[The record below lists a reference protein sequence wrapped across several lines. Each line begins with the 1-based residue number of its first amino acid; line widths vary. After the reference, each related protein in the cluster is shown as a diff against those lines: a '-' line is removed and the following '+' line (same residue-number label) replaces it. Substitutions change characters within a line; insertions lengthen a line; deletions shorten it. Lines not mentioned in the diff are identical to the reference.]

1 MDSLGN
7 TWALGT
13 CSHERPLKVL
23 VADDDDAAR
32 AGLERVLLQFGYAC
46 RCARN
51 GLEAWEMH
59 KAEHADVII
68 SDWQMPGLDG
78 IELCRRTRVADD
90 TSAYTYFVLMTGFGD
105 REHFLRG
112 MEAGADDYQAKPIDV
127 DELHARLVSAE
138 RVVTLCRK
146 LEERNS
152 ILRRDSQAL
161 FHAARVDSLTGIS
174 NRLCMN
180 EDLRTMWS
188 RVKRY
193 KHEYAVAICDI
204 DRFKAYNDR
213 FGHLAGDEAL
223 RRVAH
228 AIRAAL
234 REGDGLYRY
243 GGEEFVVVFPDQS
256 FTQAENALARV
267 QRAVERLCIPAA
279 KPGAVLT
286 ISCGAAILD
295 IRRDTSVEDG
305 LQRADAELY
314 RAKARIDAGEVPTN
328 APPDDLSTRA

>member
-1 MDSLGN
+1 
-7 TWALGT
+7 
-13 CSHERPLKVL
+13 
-23 VADDDDAAR
+23 
-32 AGLERVLLQFGYAC
+32 
-46 RCARN
+46 
-51 GLEAWEMH
+51 MH

-68 SDWQMPGLDG
+68 SDWQMPRLDG

-90 TSAYTYFVLMTGFGD
+90 TSAFTYFILMTSFGD

-112 MEAGADDYQAKPIDV
+112 MEAGADDYQTKPIDI

-138 RVVTLCRK
+138 RVVALCRK
-146 LEERNS
+146 LEEKNS
-152 ILRRDSQAL
+152 RLRRDSQAS
-161 FHAARVDSLTGIS
+161 FRAARLDSLTGVS

-188 RVKRY
+188 RAKRY
-193 KHEYAVAICDI
+193 KHEYAIAICDI

-223 RRVAH
+223 RRVAQ

-234 REGDGLYRY
+234 RESDGLYRY

-256 FTQAENALARV
+256 LSQAAKALTRV
-267 QRAVERLCIPAA
+267 QLDVERLGIPAA
-279 KPGAVLT
+279 KPGTVLT
-286 ISCGAAILD
+286 ISVGAATVDALAD
-295 IRRDTSVEDG
+295 SNVEAV

-314 RAKARIDAGEVPTN
+314 RAKARTHAGEIPTDT
-328 APPDDLSTRA
+328 PI